1 MTSAYL
7 NRPLRS
13 YAQALADRSQVMLC
27 NDRTRKQRKMTLGE
41 YFEANE
47 VPADR
52 RAGMLALITSGCDV
66 YVGDYVRLEPR

>member
-13 YAQALADRSQVMLC
+13 YAQALADRSHVMLC

-47 VPADR
+47 APADR
-52 RAGMLALITSGCDV
+52 RAEILGLISDKRDV
-66 YVGDYVRLEPR
+66 QLSDYVRLEPR